1 MKILYITKF
10 FPPEHGGI
18 EILSKKICD
27 FFNNQN
33 NEIEVLCFSK
43 KKTFISKKN
52 GYKVNHFKLLFN
64 FFSTPISFNIIFFF
78 N

>member
-1 MKILYITKF
+1 MVTNEKNCFKIWGLFKMKILYITKF

-33 NEIEVLCFSK
+33 N
-43 KKTFISKKN
+43 
-52 GYKVNHFKLLFN
+52 
-64 FFSTPISFNIIFFF
+64 
-78 N
+78 